1 MRAFIVRRLL
11 IALPV
16 TLLITLI
23 MFVIINLAPGDP
35 IDMFV
40 GQQGL
45 KPDEIER
52 LRADLGLNEPV
63 YVRYVKWLGQLFQGN
78 LGYSYLDNQ
87 PVIHRLAERLGPTLS
102 LMIFVILL
110 SHAIAL
116 PIGVLSAIRQ
126 YSWIDY
132 LATGIAFFGVSFP
145 NFFAG
150 LVAIYIFS
158 LSLGWLPTGGLE
170 TMGAGFSVAD
180 RLYHLLLPGMVL
192 AFREMGVLVRYT
204 RSSMLDVIRQDYVRT
219 ARAAGLSEWSVTF
232 RHALRNALL
241 PLITMLGLMIPRLFA
256 GVVIIEQI
264 FQWPGMG
271 RLAIEAILSRDYP
284 VLMGLTLSSAVAV
297 LVGNL
302 LADILYAM
310 ADPRIRLSG
319 KR

>member
-1 MRAFIVRRLL
+1 MRAFIIRRLL

-87 PVIHRLAERLGPTLS
+87 PVIHRLAERLVPTFS

-110 SHAIAL
+110 SHAVAL

-126 YSWIDY
+126 YSWLDY

-150 LVAIYIFS
+150 LVAIYVFS

-284 VLMGLTLSSAVAV
+284 VLMGLTLTSAVAV

-310 ADPRIRLSG
+310 ADPRIRLSE

>member
-1 MRAFIVRRLL
+1 MRAFIIRRLL

-87 PVIHRLAERLGPTLS
+87 PVIHRLAERLVPTVS

-110 SHAIAL
+110 SHAVAL

-126 YSWIDY
+126 YSWLDY
-132 LATGIAFFGVSFP
+132 LATGVAFFGVSFP

>member
-232 RHALRNALL
+232 RHGLRNALL

-310 ADPRIRLSG
+310 ADPRIRLSE

>member
-87 PVIHRLAERLGPTLS
+87 PVIHRLAERLVPTFS

-110 SHAIAL
+110 SHAVAL

-126 YSWIDY
+126 YSW
-132 LATGIAFFGVSFP
+132 
-145 NFFAG
+145 
-150 LVAIYIFS
+150 
-158 LSLGWLPTGGLE
+158 LGQPIKDGRCITCGQCISRCPRG
-170 TMGAGFSVAD
+170 
-180 RLYHLLLPGMVL
+180 
-192 AFREMGVLVRYT
+192 
-204 RSSMLDVIRQDYVRT
+204 
-219 ARAAGLSEWSVTF
+219 
-232 RHALRNALL
+232 ALR
-241 PLITMLGLMIPRLFA
+241 F
-256 GVVIIEQI
+256 E
-264 FQWPGMG
+264 
-271 RLAIEAILSRDYP
+271 
-284 VLMGLTLSSAVAV
+284 
-297 LVGNL
+297 
-302 LADILYAM
+302 
-310 ADPRIRLSG
+310 RLSIFD
-319 KR
+319 RA